1 VLGGVVLDGRRSATS
16 SGSSQNTST
25 KYIEGQKAVV
35 IVIPVEEAPFLAA
48 MYRHLGGVEI
58 ENNLLGWPAE

>member
-1 VLGGVVLDGRRSATS
+1 MTRRSVDQVLAAWRNS
-16 SGSSQNTST
+16 R
-25 KYIEGQKAVV
+25 QKAVV